1 MDKAGAGWFGHSSIM
16 KQLDINPV
24 VHSQLMEYGD
34 MGENA
39 FDVYTLY
46 KSAAKRRLTDTIET
60 SDTLDMQCLAWMTK
74 GQLLEA
80 RRLLRKLG
88 YITEV
93 IDKGEGRKPE
103 IRYVR
108 IEHRARRNQ

>member
-1 MDKAGAGWFGHSSIM
+1 MDKASIGWYGRPSIM
-16 KQLDINPV
+16 KLLDINPV
-24 VHSQLMEYGD
+24 IRSQLMEYGD

-60 SDTLDMQCLAWMTK
+60 SDALDMQCLAWMTREE
-74 GQLLEA
+74 LLEA

-88 YITEV
+88 YITEI
-93 IDKGEGRKPE
+93 IDRGEGRKPE
-103 IRYVR
+103 VR
-108 IEHRARRNQ
+108 EVRLEPRSPRNH

>member
-1 MDKAGAGWFGHSSIM
+1 MDKIGTGWYGRPSIM
-16 KQLDINPV
+16 KLLDINPV
-24 VHSQLMEYGD
+24 VRSRLLEYGD
-34 MGENA
+34 IGENA

-46 KSAAKRRLTDTIET
+46 KSAARRRLTYTIET

-93 IDKGEGRKPE
+93 IDKGEGGKPE
-103 IRYVR
+103 VRYVK
-108 IEHRARRNQ
+108 IEHRIDRSQ

>member
-1 MDKAGAGWFGHSSIM
+1 MDKAGAGWFGHSSIL
-16 KQLDINPV
+16 KRLDINPIV
-24 VHSQLMEYGD
+24 RSQLMEYGD

-93 IDKGEGRKPE
+93 VDKGEGRKPE
-103 IRYVR
+103 IRQVR
-108 IEHRARRNQ
+108 IENRARRNQ